1 MNVDCTVAGEGEG
14 VGAERGRERERE
26 SECVCVYVH
35 VPQIIIWGQPHI
47 FGTKNINTLLD
58 CQRTVPEIC
67 SSRHF

>member
-14 VGAERGRERERE
+14 VGAERERERV
-26 SECVCVYVH
+26 SVCVYVH

>member
-26 SECVCVYVH
+26 CVYVH
-35 VPQIIIWGQPHI
+35 VPQIIIWGQPNI
-47 FGTKNINTLLD
+47 FSTKNINSLLD